1 MIKGN
6 ESAMSHK
13 WREGKSLSETKSQK
27 LLLEAE
33 KQCHYIKKNRFVTS
47 VQIDTIKRHDHT
59 Q

>member
-13 WREGKSLSETKSQK
+13 WREGKSLSEMKSQK

-33 KQCHYIKKNRFVTS
+33 KQCHYIKKKQARDLS
-47 VQIDTIKRHDHT
+47 ADRHHQET
-59 Q
+59 